1 MAGDSLLPQRASLI
15 SSTRRTETP
24 ARYILMGA
32 SSTLQQ
38 TGPLICPLI
47 TYSFSCTI
55 FSDMV
60 YRLLSE
66 WYVLTLFYQMPAN
79 HVSFY
84 LLFNLRNLS
93 CLIHPTPPLWW
104 SFLLRLQKGREAYY
118 PVLPSMFK
126 HYVEYFNVSCFHSL
140 TSHSPNRR
148 DSFFNITFHKPFSVL
163 KDAMFKTHIHCR
175 KSCTHSRCNL

>member
-1 MAGDSLLPQRASLI
+1 MLPQRASLI

-38 TGPLICPLI
+38 TGPLICPLV

-60 YRLLSE
+60 YRLFSE

-84 LLFNLRNLS
+84 PLFNLRNLS
-93 CLIHPTPPLWW
+93 CLIHPPPATMVEFSAALT
-104 SFLLRLQKGREAYY
+104 KAGKHIT
-118 PVLPSMFK
+118 VLPSMFK